1 MYRASLETTVLC
13 EECKHRVEK
22 KFCQTVTCYTLYSN
36 FPLFY
41 CPMHKKPY
49 EEEEIFDIDRR
60 YKAMRYVTRE
70 GKVICDCK
78 NELRDLPE

>member
-1 MYRASLETTVLC
+1 
-13 EECKHRVEK
+13 
-22 KFCQTVTCYTLYSN
+22 
-36 FPLFY
+36 
-41 CPMHKKPY
+41 MHKKPY
-49 EEEEIFDIDRR
+49 EEEERFDIDRR